1 MKIPALNESELAPFL
16 NREELIRLTAEQI
29 KKDFDWFD
37 FEIRFSGKAE
47 SAYAQLFS
55 QIEPFINKLIS
66 TNYEKL
72 LSVLYRIDVSE
83 KRISEAVNK
92 SENISAE
99 ITRLI
104 IFRELQKVII
114 KKHYSSLNE

>member
-16 NREELIRLTAEQI
+16 NREELIILTTEQI
-29 KKDFDWFD
+29 KKDFDLFNV
-37 FEIRFSGKAE
+37 EIKFSGNSEKAYE
-47 SAYAQLFS
+47 ELFS
-55 QIEPFINKLIS
+55 QIEPFITKLIN

-72 LSVLYRIDVSE
+72 LSVLYKIDVSE
-83 KRISEAVNK
+83 KRISEVVNK
-92 SENISAE
+92 SKNISDE

-114 KKHYSSLNE
+114 KKHYNSLNE